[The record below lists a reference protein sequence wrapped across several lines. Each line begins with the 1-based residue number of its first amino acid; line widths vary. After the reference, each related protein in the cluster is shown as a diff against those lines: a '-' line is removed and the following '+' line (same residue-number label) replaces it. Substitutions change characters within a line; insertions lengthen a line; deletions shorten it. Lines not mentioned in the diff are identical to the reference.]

1 MDSVINIW
9 SLLDDIISC
18 YGKEIKTKLAKLG
31 LTITDYKILYMVNHK
46 EMPMKC
52 ISDNLSLAKGWVTDI
67 IDNLESKNL
76 IMRIHNADDRRVIKI
91 RITDDGIKKYN
102 ETKQFIKEIIKESI
116 EDLNENEIKSFED
129 ILNKIDNKMK
139 KQAIKKI

>member
-67 IDNLESKNL
+67 IDNLENKNL

>member
-1 MDSVINIW
+1 
-9 SLLDDIISC
+9 
-18 YGKEIKTKLAKLG
+18 
-31 LTITDYKILYMVNHK
+31 MVNHK